1 MRATDNFGD
10 QRCSQMKRRGG
21 LLLLLL
27 CLFGWEQD
35 SALSFNLQAE
45 VKSLGQ
51 QTPITNSE
59 LASAAEDSTQLLN
72 TAEIE
77 KEYALARFALESHDW
92 VQALVALEM
101 IVASNPNFRD
111 ANEMLIAARQGMEQD
126 STEAKLAR
134 YYVAGLKAM
143 RAEDWVRAWESF
155 QDVKALHPGFRDTD
169 TLLAKVE
176 RELQALR
183 NAMISDIVIEVP
195 MDSLF
200 PAATAAL
207 RREDWQTAVA
217 MFAKLEALYPLD
229 HELRKQAD
237 QARANLLI
245 SQLGLAHVDAKD
257 HDERIF
263 EIAVFVGSVLA
274 LPLLLGLALSSRL
287 RARYYLLRGKP
298 RRAAQI
304 YESVLQRAPE
314 RIKLYPTLADL
325 YLRTGRTD
333 AAAMKVFRTVLQYNL
348 NTPYREQINVL
359 IAQSVKPA
367 HENNRETLLAL
378 AAVVESVRS
387 REEERRVEV

>member
-1 MRATDNFGD
+1 M
-10 QRCSQMKRRGG
+10 
-21 LLLLLL
+21 
-27 CLFGWEQD
+27 
-35 SALSFNLQAE
+35 
-45 VKSLGQ
+45 
-51 QTPITNSE
+51 
-59 LASAAEDSTQLLN
+59 N

-77 KEYALARFALESHDW
+77 KEYALAQFALKSHDW

-101 IVASNPNFRD
+101 IAAANPNYRD

-134 YYVAGLKAM
+134 YYVQGLKAM
-143 RAEDWVRAWESF
+143 RAEDWVLAWESF

-176 RELQALR
+176 RELQTLR

-195 MDSLF
+195 VDSLF

-207 RREDWQTAVA
+207 RREDWQTAVTLL
-217 MFAKLEALYPLD
+217 AKLEALYPLD
-229 HELRKQAD
+229 HELRKQAE

-245 SQLGLAHVDAKD
+245 SQLGLSHVDAKD
-257 HDERIF
+257 HNERIF
-263 EIAVFVGSVLA
+263 EIVLFAGSALA

-314 RIKLYPTLADL
+314 RIKLYPTLAHL

-348 NTPYREQINVL
+348 NTPHREQINAL
-359 IAQSVKPA
+359 IAQTVKPSR
-367 HENNRETLLAL
+367 ENNREAVLAL
-378 AAVVESVRS
+378 AAVVESKRI
-387 REEERRVEV
+387 RKEQRPLEV